1 MEFPKMIYLGGDLA
15 AEWRIVDDA
24 KCEAEAAKDGFFAYD
39 KKPAAKAETAPAAA
53 DEPVKERK
61 KPGPK
66 PKAAQ

>member
-1 MEFPKMIYLGGDLA
+1 MDYPKMIYLGGDLA

-24 KCEAEAAKDGFFAYD
+24 EAEGEAAKDGFFAHD
-39 KKPAAKAETAPAAA
+39 KKPAAGSADA